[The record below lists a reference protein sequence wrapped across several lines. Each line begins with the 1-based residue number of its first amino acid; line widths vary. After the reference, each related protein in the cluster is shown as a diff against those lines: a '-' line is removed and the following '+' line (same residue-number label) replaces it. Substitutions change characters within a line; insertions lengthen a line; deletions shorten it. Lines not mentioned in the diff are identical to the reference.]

1 MQTNQQGTPD
11 NNDKYRWSDYIPPVR
26 ITVWVWKICGLYN
39 GEPLSSSYRA
49 YRAVFHIFLMV
60 VYLFTLSLNIF
71 VMQAFEQLVLYI
83 MYIVFTEIVM
93 ALKAIV
99 TYYKF
104 DQLCDLYRQTLAS
117 DFKPL
122 DAEEEQLHRK
132 GVASINYYL
141 YPYLIT
147 TNMAVASSCLYLL
160 QEDYRLPYFPWIL
173 GIEYGP
179 TKRLN
184 YGLLFAYQVVGMYL
198 HMLINVAIDVQLS
211 YLLGMISIQL
221 DLIGKRFRTLHTS
234 EQFRESFVDLMNH
247 YQKVQRMTAEI
258 EKLYSSAYFAQFG
271 SSGLVI
277 CASAF
282 KASSMFNLYELTA
295 IQNLLY
301 MLSMIFQMFLPCR
314 FGNEVTHKSH
324 LLRTSIYSSR
334 WYEMGLQERK
344 TLRMLLQRMNKP
356 LTLKAYYFFNYNLQA
371 FTTVTLNMA
380 YSLYALLQRNALKQV

>member
-1 MQTNQQGTPD
+1 MQYEKQDTTPSD
-11 NNDKYRWSDYIPPVR
+11 DKYRWGDYIRPVR
-26 ITVWVWKICGLYN
+26 LTVWTWKICGLYN
-39 GEPLSSSYRA
+39 GEPQTQLYRA
-49 YRAVFHIFLMV
+49 YRAVFTAILMV

-71 VMQAFEQLVLYI
+71 VMQTFEQLVLYI

-93 ALKAIV
+93 ALKALI

-104 DQLCDLYRQTLAS
+104 DQLCDLYRKTLGS

-122 DAEEEQLHRK
+122 DTEEEALHRK
-132 GVASINYYL
+132 GVGEINYYV
-141 YPYLIT
+141 YPYIIT
-147 TNMAVASSCLYLL
+147 TNLAVTSSLLYLL
-160 QEDYRLPYFPWIL
+160 QEDYRLPYFPWLL

-179 TKRLN
+179 AKPLN
-184 YGLLFAYQVVGMYL
+184 YRLLFGYQVIGMYF

-221 DLIGKRFRTLHTS
+221 DLIGKRFRSLHTS
-234 EQFRESFVDLMNH
+234 EQFRESFVTLMNQ

-258 EKLYSSAYFAQFG
+258 EQLFSPAYFAQFG
-271 SSGLVI
+271 ASGLVI

-301 MLSMIFQMFLPCR
+301 MLSMMFQMFLPCR
-314 FGNEVTHKSH
+314 FGNEVTRKSH

-334 WYEMGLQERK
+334 WYEMGLHERK

-371 FTTVTLNMA
+371 YTTTLNMA
-380 YSLYALLQRNALKQV
+380 YSLYALLQRNALKKT

>member
-1 MQTNQQGTPD
+1 MEAEKQNTPTSD
-11 NNDKYRWSDYIPPVR
+11 DPYRWGDYIRPVR
-26 ITVWVWKICGLYN
+26 ITVWTWKICGLYN
-39 GEPLSSSYRA
+39 GKPQTTRYRV
-49 YRAVFHIFLMV
+49 YRAVFNIFLMV
-60 VYLFTLSLNIF
+60 VYLFTLSLNVF
-71 VMQAFEQLVLYI
+71 VMQTFEQLVLYI

-104 DQLCDLYRQTLAS
+104 DQLCDLYRQTLGS

-132 GVASINYYL
+132 GVASINHYL
-141 YPYLIT
+141 YPYLVT
-147 TNMAVASSCLYLL
+147 TNLAVASSCLYLL
-160 QEDYRLPYFPWIL
+160 QDDYRLPYFPWIL

-184 YGLLFAYQVVGMYL
+184 YGLLFAYQVIGMYL

-221 DLIGKRFRTLHTS
+221 DLIGKRFRSLHTS
-234 EQFRESFVDLMNH
+234 EQFRESFVGLMNH
-247 YQKVQRMTAEI
+247 YGKVQRMTAEI
-258 EKLYSSAYFAQFG
+258 EQLFSAAYFAQFG

-282 KASSMFNLYELTA
+282 KTSSMFNLYELTA

-314 FGNEVTHKSH
+314 FGNEVTRKSH

-356 LTLKAYYFFNYNLQA
+356 LTLKAFYFFNYNLQA
-371 FTTVTLNMA
+371 FTTTLNMA
-380 YSLYALLQRNALKQV
+380 YSLYALLQRNALKKV